1 MAGIVQKFVDVVDV
15 SPDFQMTIATRTC
28 SYVERIMPNA

>member
-15 SPDFQMTIATRTC
+15 SPNFQVTIAARTY
-28 SYVERIMPNA
+28 SYVERIMPTT